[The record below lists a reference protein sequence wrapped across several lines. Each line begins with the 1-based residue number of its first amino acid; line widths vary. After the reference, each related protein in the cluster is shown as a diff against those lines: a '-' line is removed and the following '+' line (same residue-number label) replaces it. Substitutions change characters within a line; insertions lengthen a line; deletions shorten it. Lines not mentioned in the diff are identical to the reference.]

1 MPGRD
6 ASGLLA
12 FQTCVVTQHKVCLA
26 EPRLCFPVI
35 RLTWISPRH
44 RLHAYLQFQDFRTHQ
59 MTETSSRHFEALDRA
74 QRAMLAHVTQGIS
87 PYALWAA

>member
-1 MPGRD
+1 
-6 ASGLLA
+6 
-12 FQTCVVTQHKVCLA
+12 
-26 EPRLCFPVI
+26 
-35 RLTWISPRH
+35 
-44 RLHAYLQFQDFRTHQ
+44 